1 MKLLFYIIK
10 IYMLEKI
17 SALLTNTRFWL
28 ILIAIIF
35 FLFLAGYV
43 YNSYVSPLIKKEFIP
58 NDEFPQKQ
66 EDNQDGEGG
75 EEVLIYIF
83 TVEWCPHSKKA
94 LPVWEELKEKYN
106 GKKYNNQL
114 LTFINVDGEENSD
127 LADKYKVEGF
137 PTIKLVKGNQ
147 VIEYDAKPTKEHLE
161 EFLKSTLG

>member
-1 MKLLFYIIK
+1 MSILFYIVK
-10 IYMLEKI
+10 IYMLEKV
-17 SALLTNTRFWL
+17 SGLMTNSRFWL
-28 ILIAIIF
+28 ILLAVIF

-43 YNSYVSPLIKKEFIP
+43 YKSYVSPMIKKEFIP

-66 EDNQDGEGG
+66 EENKEG

-94 LPVWEELKEKYN
+94 LPVWNELKEKYN

-114 LTFINVDGEENSD
+114 LTFITVDGEENSE

-137 PTIKLVKGNQ
+137 PTIKLVKGKQ
-147 VIEYDAKPTKEHLE
+147 VIEYDAKPSKEHLE

>member
-1 MKLLFYIIK
+1 
-10 IYMLEKI
+10 MLEKV
-17 SALLTNTRFWL
+17 STLLTNSRFWM
-28 ILIAIIF
+28 ILLAVIF

-43 YNSYVSPLIKKEFIP
+43 YNSYVSPMIKKEFIP

-66 EDNQDGEGG
+66 SSKEGG
-75 EEVLIYIF
+75 GDGGEVLIYMF

-94 LPVWEELKEKYN
+94 VPIWDKLKEKYN
-106 GKKYNNQL
+106 GKKYNGQL
-114 LTFINVDGEENSD
+114 LTFIKVDGEENAD

-147 VIEYDAKPTKEHLE
+147 IIEYDAKPSKEHLE

>member
-1 MKLLFYIIK
+1 
-10 IYMLEKI
+10 MLEKV
-17 SALLTNTRFWL
+17 STLLTNSRFWM
-28 ILIAIIF
+28 ILLAVIF

-43 YNSYVSPLIKKEFIP
+43 YNSYVSPMIKKEFIP

-66 EDNQDGEGG
+66 DDNKEGG
-75 EEVLIYIF
+75 GDGGEVLIYMF

-94 LPVWEELKEKYN
+94 LPIWDGLKEKYN
-106 GKKYNNQL
+106 GKKYNGQL
-114 LTFINVDGEENSD
+114 LTFIKVDGEENAD

-147 VIEYDAKPTKEHLE
+147 IIEYDAKPSKEHLE

>member
-1 MKLLFYIIK
+1 
-10 IYMLEKI
+10 MLEKV
-17 SALLTNTRFWL
+17 SALLTNSRFWM
-28 ILIAIIF
+28 ILLAVIF

-43 YNSYVSPLIKKEFIP
+43 YNSYVSPMIKKEFIP
-58 NDEFPQKQ
+58 NNEFPQKQ
-66 EDNQDGEGG
+66 DDNENENGG
-75 EEVLIYIF
+75 GDEVLIYMF

-106 GKKYNNQL
+106 GKKYNGQL
-114 LTFINVDGEENSD
+114 LTFIKVDGEENAD

-147 VIEYDAKPTKEHLE
+147 VIEYDAKPSKEHLE

>member
-1 MKLLFYIIK
+1 
-10 IYMLEKI
+10 MLEKI
-17 SALLTNTRFWL
+17 SHLLTNTRFWL
-28 ILIAIIF
+28 ILLTIIF

-43 YNSYVSPLIKKEFIP
+43 YKSYVSPIIKKEFIP

-66 EDNQDGEGG
+66 KDNQEGG
-75 EEVLIYIF
+75 EVLIYMF

-94 LPVWEELKEKYN
+94 LPVWEDLKEKYN
-106 GKKYNNQL
+106 DKKYNGQL
-114 LTFINVDGEENSD
+114 LKFITVDGEENSD

-147 VIEYDAKPTKEHLE
+147 IIEYDAKPTKEHLE

>member
-1 MKLLFYIIK
+1 
-10 IYMLEKI
+10 MLEKV
-17 SALLTNTRFWL
+17 SGLLTNSRFWM
-28 ILIAIIF
+28 ILLAVIF

-43 YNSYVSPLIKKEFIP
+43 YKSYVSPMVKKEFIP

-66 EDNQDGEGG
+66 EDNKDGDGEGG
-75 EEVLIYIF
+75 EILIYMF

-94 LPVWEELKEKYN
+94 IPVWEELKEKYN
-106 GKKYNNQL
+106 GKKYNGQL
-114 LTFINVDGEENSD
+114 LTFITVDGEENAD

-147 VIEYDAKPTKEHLE
+147 VIEYDAKPSKEHLE

>member
-1 MKLLFYIIK
+1 
-10 IYMLEKI
+10 MLEKI
-17 SALLTNTRFWL
+17 SDLLTNTRFWL
-28 ILIAIIF
+28 ILLAIIF

-43 YNSYVSPLIKKEFIP
+43 YKSYVSPIIKKEFIP

-66 EDNQDGEGG
+66 ENNQEGS
-75 EEVLIYIF
+75 EVLIYMF

-106 GKKYNNQL
+106 GKKYNGQL
-114 LTFINVDGEENSD
+114 LKFITVDGEENTD

>member
-1 MKLLFYIIK
+1 
-10 IYMLEKI
+10 MLEKI
-17 SALLTNTRFWL
+17 SDLLTNTRFWL
-28 ILIAIIF
+28 ILLAIIF

-43 YNSYVSPLIKKEFIP
+43 YKSYVSPIIKKEFIP

-66 EDNQDGEGG
+66 EDNQEGG
-75 EEVLIYIF
+75 EVLIYMF

-106 GKKYNNQL
+106 GKKYNKQL
-114 LTFINVDGEENSD
+114 LKFITVDGEENTD

>member
-1 MKLLFYIIK
+1 
-10 IYMLEKI
+10 MLEKV
-17 SALLTNTRFWL
+17 SGLMTNSRFWL
-28 ILIAIIF
+28 ILLAVIF

-43 YNSYVSPLIKKEFIP
+43 YKSYVSPMIKKEFIP

-66 EDNQDGEGG
+66 EENKEG

-94 LPVWEELKEKYN
+94 LPVWNELKEKYN

-114 LTFINVDGEENSD
+114 LTFITVDGEENSE

-137 PTIKLVKGNQ
+137 PTIKLVKGKQ
-147 VIEYDAKPTKEHLE
+147 VIEYDAKPSKEHLE